1 MNNNF
6 YQESLKLIQIEVYT
20 ICRSNREMPCF
31 KNNLIKL
38 RVECF
43 CRTFYFSVRYRTF
56 FKKVIMDDRPDQKE
70 SSFFDYPPL
79 LEPLFWGTGDLLR
92 WDVTQLLETID
103 RDSLFRIAWVQQ
115 SLTDEEYFNARKEVF
130 EPVFKELTDLI
141 TTHELLDP
149 CGFYG
154 YFPVISD
161 AGMLILLD
169 PSDFHSEL
177 ISLTSP
183 ATEIINGHPVTDLFR
198 PEGDV
203 IAISAVT
210 SGKRLITYSNELV
223 AGYDPDKKGY
233 FLQGI
238 AASITDTLTTKI
250 AHEIR
255 RGLGIMDTTGKLF
268 SLRID
273 DPCFLQMCEI
283 MSVEERLGIGF
294 ENRAPSGSK
303 CSAMNYFVHHPA
315 TNHL

>member
-1 MNNNF
+1 MAPDNTTNAHSF
-6 YQESLKLIQIEVYT
+6 PAQKT
-20 ICRSNREMPCF
+20 IPP
-31 KNNLIKL
+31 L
-38 RVECF
+38 
-43 CRTFYFSVRYRTF
+43 
-56 FKKVIMDDRPDQKE
+56 
-70 SSFFDYPPL
+70 DYSPL

-92 WDVTQLLETID
+92 WDATQLLKTID
-103 RDSLFRIAWVQQ
+103 RDSLFRIVWAQQ
-115 SLTDEEYFNARKEVF
+115 SLADEEYLNVRKEIF
-130 EPVFKELTDLI
+130 EPVFEELNDLI

-161 AGMLILLD
+161 AGTLILLD

-183 ATEIINGHPVTDLFR
+183 ATEIINGHPVPDFFR

-210 SGKRLITYSNELV
+210 SGRRLITYSGELF

-238 AASITDTLTTKI
+238 AASITDILTTKI

-255 RGLGIMDTTGKLF
+255 RGLGIMDTIGKQFPL
-268 SLRID
+268 LID
-273 DPCFLQMCEI
+273 DTCFLQICEI
-283 MSVEERLGIGF
+283 MSVEERLGIVF
-294 ENRAPSGSK
+294 ENSAPTGLK
-303 CSAMNYFVHHPA
+303 YSAISYFVHHPA
-315 TNHL
+315 INRL